1 MNIESRHIYLIIFII
16 LGIYL
21 IYSPKENYKCID
33 DNYINLL
40 LDQTKLDKKI
50 YNIVFNSLNSSYY
63 TDTVKIGDLLKD
75 KNSEEKIKILN
86 QIEKLMNNNRQHDI
100 YNDYV
105 INETSSLNV
114 IRNAWI
120 QDNILNKL
128 ICSTDRKQIEI
139 LNNYVISLL
148 TASHLKMCSKDSLI
162 KHCQMTLNNKI
173 KKVSQKKN
181 SETEKTVPLDNKLSD
196 VKNIIKNK
204 EIEKVIEKMT
214 NFVNSKGG
222 NNLIEGLSNITQ
234 NKFET
239 NSLESVLKNINTN
252 SFGDLEK
259 PHLIKFINLYEKKY
273 SKNFNF
279 KANNDIV
286 KLVIMVVPE
295 AIKLAKEIKTISR
308 SDPKKQSL
316 VREFIPLRSLFYK
329 LKHFYKQLSYYNII
343 DAYIKD
349 PKDREIAMLCC
360 QSIQDTNKCFNFSD
374 KASDSE
380 PIVMG
385 FFKNEKESMGY
396 IKETKC
402 QLPGFRENFNLQQK
416 SLREILESNK
426 DYKYLDTKIKDDYL
440 NDMIKYFK
448 YFGITIGKSS
458 NRLTNILDK
467 IKLEDKEKFR
477 KNHKILPKISK
488 NKMNEVFDM
497 NNKYINKLLNKINE
511 QTNIDKLEEII
522 KLTGSEFDF
531 RSLNNIEIVKQ
542 SMEYL
547 VKLNHIFSSIGL
559 PNKQANELIKKLF
572 IIQKSIT
579 FEKIFDEYIIPRRLH
594 KIIIKS
600 IIDLFKK
607 NKDILISNNLTP
619 NSLLKNINFKKTIF
633 PVEGDL
639 NICNTWVDLL
649 QLHRRTRAL
658 NIKEYVTVKN
668 KIINLCSK
676 RAGDFKEKQL
686 ENSDK
691 NVIEKQIKKIDIKT
705 SDNKK
710 ISIIVKEDKNKKTIM
725 KKTDTGFKET
735 NIVILKN
742 NQVLKN
748 NVKVNSD
755 EILIDSADGNKINAK
770 LKNSFIKISNEKNL
784 DKVKDVVELGLFI
797 VSASVKDIKGKDRII
812 KLYLRREKNFD
823 QYIINEVYKSKDIIY
838 KFTLDS
844 KFNLFM
850 YNNPYSK
857 SVVTLLDQDK
867 KNVIVNVIKGKLDNF
882 QINKITQIS
891 TYKKYNSKID
901 NVLKNKLYHFF
912 GSL

>member
-1 MNIESRHIYLIIFII
+1 MNIDSRNIYLIILII

-21 IYSPKENYKCID
+21 IYSPKEHYKCID

-40 LDQTKLDKKI
+40 LDQSKLDKKI
-50 YNIVFNSLNSSYY
+50 YNIIFNSLNSSYY
-63 TDTVKIGDLLKD
+63 KDTIKIGELLKE
-75 KNSEEKIKILN
+75 KKSEDKIKILN
-86 QIEKLMNNNRQHDI
+86 QIEKLMNNNRHHDI
-100 YNDYV
+100 YNDYS
-105 INETSSLNV
+105 IYETLPLNV

-128 ICSTDRKQIEI
+128 ICSTDRKQIKI

-173 KKVSQKKN
+173 KNFSQKEN
-181 SETEKTVPLDNKLSD
+181 SETEETIPLNNKISD
-196 VKNIIKNK
+196 VKKIIKNE

-214 NFVNSKGG
+214 NFVNSKGSD
-222 NNLIEGLSNITQ
+222 NLIEGLSNITQ

-239 NSLESVLKNINTN
+239 NSLESVLKNVNTS

-279 KANNDIV
+279 KSNNDIV
-286 KLVIMVVPE
+286 KLVIIVVPE
-295 AIKLAKEIKTISR
+295 AVKLAKEIKTISR
-308 SDPKKQSL
+308 SDPKKQTL

-374 KASDSE
+374 RAADSE

-402 QLPGFRENFNLQQK
+402 QLPSFRENVDLQQK

-426 DYKYLDTKIKDDYL
+426 DYKYLDIKIKDEYL

-458 NRLTNILDK
+458 NKLTSILDK
-467 IKLEDKEKFR
+467 IKLEDKENFR

-488 NKMNEVFDM
+488 NKMSEVFDM

-522 KLTGSEFDF
+522 KLIESDYDF
-531 RSLNNIEIVKQ
+531 RSLSNIEVVKQ

-572 IIQKSIT
+572 VIQKNIT
-579 FEKIFDEYIIPRRLH
+579 FEKMFDEYIIPRRLH
-594 KIIIKS
+594 KMIIKS

-607 NKDILISNNLTP
+607 NKDIVILNILTP

-639 NICNTWVDLL
+639 NICNNWNDLL

-658 NIKEYVTVKN
+658 DITEYVATKN

-676 RAGDFKEKQL
+676 RADNFKEKQL

-691 NVIEKQIKKIDIKT
+691 NVIEKQIKKIDINT
-705 SDNKK
+705 TGNKK
-710 ISIIVKEDKNKKTIM
+710 ISIIVKEDKNKKIIM
-725 KKTDTGFKET
+725 KKTDTGLKET

-755 EILIDSADGNKINAK
+755 KIMIDSAEGDKIIAK
-770 LKNSFIKISNEKNL
+770 LKNSFIKTSNEKTL
-784 DKVKDVVELGLFI
+784 DKVKDIVELGLFI
-797 VSASVKDIKGKDRII
+797 VSASVKDVKGKNRII

-857 SVVTLLDQDK
+857 SVVTLLDQYK
-867 KNVIVNVIKGKLDNF
+867 KDITVNVIKSRLDDF
-882 QINKITQIS
+882 QINKITKIS
-891 TYKKYNSKID
+891 EYKKYNSKVD